1 MRDGNAAVLESY
13 GANGA
18 VEVAEKHQGLIVN
31 LAEVMVRS
39 KTT

>member
-1 MRDGNAAVLESY
+1 MESY
-13 GANGA
+13 GANRV
-18 VEVAEKHQGLIVN
+18 VEVAEKHQGLTTN